1 MMHELKN
8 NLTHD
13 FSERKG
19 RPREIEEL
27 IEASLSP
34 PKRVK

>member
-1 MMHELKN
+1 MHELKN

-19 RPREIEEL
+19 RPREMEEF
-27 IEASLSP
+27 IEASPSLS
-34 PKRVK
+34 KRVE